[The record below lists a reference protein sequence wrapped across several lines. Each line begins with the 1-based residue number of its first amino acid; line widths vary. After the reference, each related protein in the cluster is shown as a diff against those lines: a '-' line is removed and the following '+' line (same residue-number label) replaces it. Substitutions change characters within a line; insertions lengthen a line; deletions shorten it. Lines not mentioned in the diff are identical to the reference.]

1 MALPNLPIKTGH
13 LFIGLAVLMGIITM
27 VLSGGNHK
35 PPVETAKVEA
45 PALKTQSVVV
55 PLVPIGHGKVL
66 TLNDVTT
73 VKWPSDFAP
82 PNEIF
87 EEANDVVGRIAKQDL
102 FPGEPLFR
110 EKLSGSNTGGGMP
123 ALIPDG
129 LRAVTIAVTEI
140 KGVGGFVKPGDRV
153 DVLSTFEIDRP
164 GETGQRP
171 RVTKT
176 VLQNVLVLAS
186 AQTMVEEDK
195 YHIQTP
201 EGVKRG
207 EATTKGSAT
216 AVSDDKTKD
225 DDKKDDDKPTET
237 KADTPK
243 PATDDAAK
251 VVSSVTLALSPVQ
264 AETMALAE
272 QTGEVLLSLRPE
284 TDHAI
289 ARLRG
294 VNSEQL
300 TGVHHAP
307 PKAPDLSVTGKV
319 PVSPVPPPF
328 PGGMGVQVE
337 FIQGTEKTLYSF

>member
-27 VLSGGNHK
+27 VLSGGDHK
-35 PPVETAKVEA
+35 PPAPTTKIEA

-55 PLVPIGHGKVL
+55 PLLPIGHGKVL

-87 EEANDVVGRIAKQDL
+87 EDANDVVGRIAKQDL
-102 FPGEPLFR
+102 FPGEPLFK

-123 ALIPDG
+123 ALIPNG

-153 DVLSTFEIDRP
+153 DVISTFEIDRP

-207 EATTKGSAT
+207 EATSTGSAT
-216 AVSDDKTKD
+216 ASDDKAKD
-225 DDKKDDDKPTET
+225 ADKKDGDKATDT
-237 KADTPK
+237 KPDAK
-243 PATDDAAK
+243 PATDEAAK
-251 VVSSVTLALSPVQ
+251 VVSSVTLALSPAQ

-284 TDHAI
+284 TDHAVS
-289 ARLRG
+289 RLHG

-300 TGVHHAP
+300 TGVYHLP
-307 PKAPDLSVTGKV
+307 PKPPALSVSGKV
-319 PVSPVPPPF
+319 PPVPPPF